1 MGDIR
6 VSVAGRQMDVGEA
19 LRGRILEDLSKGVQK
34 YFSHGAEASVTIAR
48 EGHLFDV
55 DCVVHLDSGIT
66 LEAHGEGGD
75 AHAAFDSAL
84 SKIEKRV
91 RRYKRRLKNH
101 HAAHKTPLPEEPVPA
116 YVLRADEGEEEGA
129 EPVPAEDGP
138 MIIAEMTEPVRTM
151 AVATAVM
158 QLELKD
164 APALLFRN
172 AAHGGLNMVYRRR
185 DGHVGWIDPPQGAGV
200 AN

>member
-6 VSVAGRQMDVGEA
+6 VSVAGRQMDVGDA
-19 LRGRILEDLSKGVQK
+19 LRSRILEDLAKGVSK
-34 YFSHGAEASVTIAR
+34 YFSHGAEAAVTIGR
-48 EGHLFDV
+48 EGHKFDI

-66 LEAHGEGGD
+66 LEAHGEGSD
-75 AHAAFDSAL
+75 AHSAFDDVL
-84 SKIEKRV
+84 EKIEKRV
-91 RRYKRRLKNH
+91 RRYKRKLKNH
-101 HAAHKTPLPEEPVPA
+101 HATHKAPLPEEPVPA
-116 YVLRADEGEEEGA
+116 YVLAAFEDDDETGGA
-129 EPVPAEDGP
+129 HQDDAGP

-151 AVATAVM
+151 SVSTAVL

-185 DGHVGWIDPPQGAGV
+185 DGHVGWMDPPLGTGA